1 MNDPEIT
8 CNYCGLTVYF
18 NGTVP
23 DMCLHCRDKFAMA
36 ALTGMFASGT
46 WLASGAPDCGLDK
59 LCEACYLAADVMLRV
74 RKGAASTA
82 PATPKE
88 SR

>member
-1 MNDPEIT
+1 MEYDPEIT

-36 ALTGMFASGT
+36 ALPAVIAALVHQREATTATQSSIAYQFADAMMEARKATGQ
-46 WLASGAPDCGLDK
+46 
-59 LCEACYLAADVMLRV
+59 
-74 RKGAASTA
+74 STA